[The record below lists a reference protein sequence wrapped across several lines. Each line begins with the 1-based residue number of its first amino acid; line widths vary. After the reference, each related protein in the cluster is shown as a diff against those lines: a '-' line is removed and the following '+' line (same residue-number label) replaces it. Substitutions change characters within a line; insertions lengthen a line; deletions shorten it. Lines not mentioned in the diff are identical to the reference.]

1 MGLEKTIAEEARS
14 RLEDR
19 IVEQDLKIEDLTNQ
33 LKAMTTKFLQYEMR
47 NMLLIKR
54 KAIDEQKIMD

>member
-14 RLEDR
+14 RLEDK

-54 KAIDEQKIMD
+54 KAIDE